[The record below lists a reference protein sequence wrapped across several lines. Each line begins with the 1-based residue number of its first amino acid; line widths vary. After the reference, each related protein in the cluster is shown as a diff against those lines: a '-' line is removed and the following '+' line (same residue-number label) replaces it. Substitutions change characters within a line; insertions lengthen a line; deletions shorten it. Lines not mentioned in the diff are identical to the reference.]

1 MEKLVLQALGVAL
14 VSGIAIGAQSN
25 FSSLSSRL
33 AGAIPTG
40 LLVHIAGGTLAA
52 LLFALFLW
60 HVPSSASVLSQSFT
74 AAPYWAVAGLMGV
87 GIVTGIAFALP
98 RAGLA
103 AGLAGIILGQMIV
116 AVVIDTAGWG
126 GSKIPLSVARL
137 SGLLL
142 LIAGTY
148 LILPRSSS

>member
-1 MEKLVLQALGVAL
+1 MEKLVLQALTVALISGVA
-14 VSGIAIGAQSN
+14 VGVQSN
-25 FSSLSSRL
+25 FSNLSSRL
-33 AGAIPTG
+33 AGAVLTG
-40 LLVHIAGGTLAA
+40 LLVHIAGGTLSVI
-52 LLFALFLW
+52 LFALLLW
-60 HVPSSASVLSQSFT
+60 RSPGSNNVLSQSLS

-126 GSKIPLSVARL
+126 GGKIPLSTVRVA
-137 SGLLL
+137 GLLL
-142 LIAGTY
+142 LILGTW
-148 LILPRSSS
+148 LILPRAPT